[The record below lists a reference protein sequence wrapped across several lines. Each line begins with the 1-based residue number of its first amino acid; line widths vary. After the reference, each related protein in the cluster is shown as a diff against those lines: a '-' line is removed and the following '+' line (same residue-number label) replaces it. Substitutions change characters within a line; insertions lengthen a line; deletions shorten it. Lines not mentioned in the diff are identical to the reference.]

1 MDHVQPDMSVP
12 EKLVRRHSL
21 TSRIN
26 IDRTN
31 ADKSPT
37 WKRRYQHLSRWQLES
52 CQGNLV
58 SIWRHS
64 SSRFGA
70 SPPTTMFCLISSLAK
85 VRDLQN
91 WWIMVA
97 GQPLTVKLAIDN
109 NKSIPNCLS
118 PKMENGSEPTTT
130 AEPQHA
136 APISDVPL
144 EIRTSR
150 LFMRHLVPEL
160 DANDIF
166 AIRSRMDVMKWS
178 STRVPDADIAATKEH
193 LLKVNRPDALGLT
206 VFEASNLSRAIACIG
221 FYKRNDGTELGYLL
235 HPDYWGKGYAT
246 EAVRAAIDVWWG
258 FAATVHPE
266 NNSDLLSKPKN
277 DLVLHAV
284 TDALNGA
291 SNRVLMKCGFKQV
304 DKRVDELGP
313 CIMWELHKEAKLI
326 G

>member
-1 MDHVQPDMSVP
+1 MAANNLGAWASLAKPSRQGLVGLINYRPFCELVMQLKSDVQPNMSVP

-109 NKSIPNCLS
+109 NKSIPNC
-118 PKMENGSEPTTT
+118 
-130 AEPQHA
+130 
-136 APISDVPL
+136 V
-144 EIRTSR
+144 
-150 LFMRHLVPEL
+150 
-160 DANDIF
+160 
-166 AIRSRMDVMKWS
+166 
-178 STRVPDADIAATKEH
+178 
-193 LLKVNRPDALGLT
+193 
-206 VFEASNLSRAIACIG
+206 
-221 FYKRNDGTELGYLL
+221 
-235 HPDYWGKGYAT
+235 
-246 EAVRAAIDVWWG
+246 
-258 FAATVHPE
+258 
-266 NNSDLLSKPKN
+266 
-277 DLVLHAV
+277 
-284 TDALNGA
+284 
-291 SNRVLMKCGFKQV
+291 
-304 DKRVDELGP
+304 
-313 CIMWELHKEAKLI
+313 
-326 G
+326 